1 MNGAQTRTVGAGRG
15 RKHVRRAERQA
26 WTEGRAANVDGG
38 PQARASGEGRRVV
51 AETAGLLADDE
62 SGEGGI
68 RTMAGKEIVDK
79 LSIYIPQKRLEE
91 KPVERLM
98 KLGKRRDR
106 SVNYLVVEAILQ
118 YVAREENEN

>member
-1 MNGAQTRTVGAGRG
+1 MDMA
-15 RKHVRRAERQA
+15 RK
-26 WTEGRAANVDGG
+26 D
-38 PQARASGEGRRVV
+38 
-51 AETAGLLADDE
+51 
-62 SGEGGI
+62 
-68 RTMAGKEIVDK
+68 MVDK

>member
-1 MNGAQTRTVGAGRG
+1 
-15 RKHVRRAERQA
+15 
-26 WTEGRAANVDGG
+26 
-38 PQARASGEGRRVV
+38 
-51 AETAGLLADDE
+51 
-62 SGEGGI
+62 
-68 RTMAGKEIVDK
+68 MAGKEIVDK